1 MRIFFQANRVENGSR
16 FKFEDKVLQLS
27 YFNFILENF
36 HSPISFILLRVYEQC
51 IIFKIDIRCLFVTD
65 FFSLFLGISRIE
77 NEIFNRFI
85 EERL

>member
-36 HSPISFILLRVYEQC
+36 HSPISFIIYYDPLRVYEQC

-65 FFSLFLGISRIE
+65 FYL
-77 NEIFNRFI
+77 IFGNFVN
-85 EERL
+85 